1 MLKKN
6 YLNHVKMKQKD
17 VFNFI
22 KEKFNIDITNY
33 NQEELEKILLIIEKY
48 LLKEIE
54 LNNNINKENNKVLKN
69 LLEQINNT
77 LM

>member
-33 NQEELEKILLIIEKY
+33 NQEQLKKILLIIEKY

-77 LM
+77 LI

>member
-1 MLKKN
+1 
-6 YLNHVKMKQKD
+6 MKQKD

-77 LM
+77 LI

>member
-77 LM
+77 LI

>member
-1 MLKKN
+1 
-6 YLNHVKMKQKD
+6 MKQKD

-54 LNNNINKENNKVLKN
+54 LNNNKNKEKNKVLKN

-77 LM
+77 LI

>member
-17 VFNFI
+17 VFNII

-33 NQEELEKILLIIEKY
+33 NQEELKKILLIIEKY

-77 LM
+77 LI

>member
-54 LNNNINKENNKVLKN
+54 LNNNINKENNKVLKI

-77 LM
+77 LI

>member
-33 NQEELEKILLIIEKY
+33 NQEELKKILLIIEKY

-77 LM
+77 LI

>member
-1 MLKKN
+1 
-6 YLNHVKMKQKD
+6 MKQKD

-33 NQEELEKILLIIEKY
+33 NQEELKKILLIIEKY

-77 LM
+77 LI

>member
-6 YLNHVKMKQKD
+6 YLNHVKKKQKD

-33 NQEELEKILLIIEKY
+33 NQEELKKILLIIEKY

-77 LM
+77 LI